1 MSNRHLPVGTR
12 DEFGPRA
19 IRKENLIQM
28 MSHRFIASG
37 YERVKT
43 PLLEYRDVFQP
54 LTVRGE
60 QPYQM
65 LDDAGEAVVM
75 RPDLRLTDL
84 TLELSD
90 AQFVSQV
97 MQALP
102 LDPATASAL
111 QAAFFKKNLSTYQQ
125 LIAPLRAEPLYPF
138 LQQWPWLFGEAA
150 TIFTQLAQLLPPT
163 LLHSRLKP
171 LQQTVAFLQHQ
182 FPQVTITVDLTS
194 QPPQSYYT
202 GLFFHAYASDSR
214 QYLFSGGRYDQ
225 LLASFQQDL
234 LPAVGLAFDVDAL
247 TDILPDDPKPA
258 LTLVYGR
265 PSQWQ
270 EAAAVVATTPH
281 AQLCLVDSLAEAKTM
296 AQKYHAKLIDLSPK
310 EAMQ

>member
-1 MSNRHLPVGTR
+1 
-12 DEFGPRA
+12 
-19 IRKENLIQM
+19 
-28 MSHRFIASG
+28 
-37 YERVKT
+37 
-43 PLLEYRDVFQP
+43 
-54 LTVRGE
+54 
-60 QPYQM
+60 
-65 LDDAGEAVVM
+65 
-75 RPDLRLTDL
+75 
-84 TLELSD
+84 
-90 AQFVSQV
+90 
-97 MQALP
+97 
-102 LDPATASAL
+102 
-111 QAAFFKKNLSTYQQ
+111 
-125 LIAPLRAEPLYPF
+125 
-138 LQQWPWLFGEAA
+138 
-150 TIFTQLAQLLPPT
+150 
-163 LLHSRLKP
+163 
-171 LQQTVAFLQHQ
+171 
-182 FPQVTITVDLTS
+182 
-194 QPPQSYYT
+194 SYYT

>member
-1 MSNRHLPVGTR
+1 
-12 DEFGPRA
+12 
-19 IRKENLIQM
+19 
-28 MSHRFIASG
+28 
-37 YERVKT
+37 
-43 PLLEYRDVFQP
+43 
-54 LTVRGE
+54 
-60 QPYQM
+60 
-65 LDDAGEAVVM
+65 
-75 RPDLRLTDL
+75 
-84 TLELSD
+84 
-90 AQFVSQV
+90 
-97 MQALP
+97 
-102 LDPATASAL
+102 
-111 QAAFFKKNLSTYQQ
+111 
-125 LIAPLRAEPLYPF
+125 YPF